1 MAAIDLDPSIHA
13 PHAPCLDWF
22 FLHCVDT
29 SLEQQREEMS
39 MLLPQPS
46 SRHTSLRMF
55 AAL

>member
-39 MLLPQPS
+39 MLLPEPS